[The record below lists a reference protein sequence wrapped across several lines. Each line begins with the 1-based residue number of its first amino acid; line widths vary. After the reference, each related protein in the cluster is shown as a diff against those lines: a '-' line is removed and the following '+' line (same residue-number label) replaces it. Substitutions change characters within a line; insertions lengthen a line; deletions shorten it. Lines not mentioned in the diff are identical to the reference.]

1 MRFGACVFAA
11 ILPLALSSCGQRDTS
26 TSTEAKVAP
35 ANEVAAGNDAAP
47 VASSGAQAFVNKA
60 AASDRFEVESSRLVA
75 SSAASSAVMA
85 YARDMIAAHTAS
97 TAKLKATVAED
108 PSGIVIDDKLS
119 PAQTAALEDMKM
131 KKGYIFDAAYVAAQV
146 HAHDETSDGAQELC
160 SVGRQWS
167 PQGFRAGADPDGH
180 RAFEHGEDPHQVTRA
195 SLSQGRAGL
204 FQAPQVSSIKLRML
218 PSGSLN
224 QAVFIPSPL

>member
-60 AASDRFEVESSRLVA
+60 AASDRFEIESSRLVA

-146 HAHDETSDGAQELC
+146 HAHDETLTELKNYAASGDNGALKDFAQALI
-160 SVGRQWS
+160 
-167 PQGFRAGADPDGH
+167 PT
-180 RAFEHGEDPHQVTRA
+180 VT
-195 SLSQGRAGL
+195 QH
-204 FQAPQVSSIKLRML
+204 
-218 PSGSLN
+218 LN
-224 QAVFIPSPL
+224 TAKTLTK